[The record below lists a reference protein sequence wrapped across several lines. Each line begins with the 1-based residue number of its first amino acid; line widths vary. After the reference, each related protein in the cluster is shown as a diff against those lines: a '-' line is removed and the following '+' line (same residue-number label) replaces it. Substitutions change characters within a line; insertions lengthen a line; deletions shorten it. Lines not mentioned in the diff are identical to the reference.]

1 MRWLFLTHPG
11 DIFWG
16 LEMGTMGQTLLHLVD
31 QRGQALPV
39 AIRLAVEA
47 AHRWVG
53 WEYPHLDEAVVAGW
67 AEDVGKAM
75 GARLDE
81 IRSPYRYAFAALHG
95 KVREWFR
102 SNASKE
108 VLVGTARELE
118 LWAGIDRST
127 QRVIYRAVLFDQ
139 LKTKLSERD
148 RHILVL
154 LQQDMTSPA
163 SVAAALGVSYAAA
176 AKAIQRVKERIA
188 AILVGAPPA
197 EQVPMSPHPCESESG
212 G

>member
-1 MRWLFLTHPG
+1 
-11 DIFWG
+11 
-16 LEMGTMGQTLLHLVD
+16 MGTMGQTLLYLVD
-31 QRGQALPV
+31 RRGETLPV

-47 AHRWVG
+47 AHRWVRR
-53 WEYPHLDEAVVAGW
+53 EYPHLDAAVVAGW

-75 GARLDE
+75 GGRLDD
-81 IRSPYRYAFAALHG
+81 IRSPYRYASAALHG

-108 VLVGTARELE
+108 IPVGIGSEFER
-118 LWAGIDRST
+118 WAGIDRST
-127 QRVIYRAVLFDQ
+127 QRVIYRTVLFDQ

-154 LQQDMTSPA
+154 LQQDITSPA

-176 AKAIQRVKERIA
+176 AKAIQRVKERIST
-188 AILVGAPPA
+188 ILVGDPTE
-197 EQVPMSPHPCESESG
+197 EQAQMSPHLCESESG

>member
-1 MRWLFLTHPG
+1 
-11 DIFWG
+11 
-16 LEMGTMGQTLLHLVD
+16 MGTMGQTLLHLVD
-31 QRGQALPV
+31 RRGETLPV

-47 AHRWVG
+47 AHRWVRR
-53 WEYPHLDEAVVAGW
+53 EYPHLDAVVVAGW

-75 GARLDE
+75 GGRLDD
-81 IRSPYRYAFAALHG
+81 IRAPYRYASAALHG

-108 VLVGTARELE
+108 IPVGIGSELE
-118 LWAGIDRST
+118 RWAGIDRST
-127 QRVIYRAVLFDQ
+127 QRVIYRAVLFGQ

-154 LQQDMTSPA
+154 LQQDITSPA

-176 AKAIQRVKERIA
+176 AKAIQRVKERIST
-188 AILVGAPPA
+188 ILVGDPTE
-197 EQVPMSPHPCESESG
+197 EQVQMSPHLCESESG

>member
-1 MRWLFLTHPG
+1 
-11 DIFWG
+11 
-16 LEMGTMGQTLLHLVD
+16 MGQTLLHLVD
-31 QRGQALPV
+31 QRGQTLPV

-47 AHRWVG
+47 AHRWVR

-102 SNASKE
+102 SNASRE
-108 VLVGTARELE
+108 VLVGIGRELE

-188 AILVGAPPA
+188 AILVGGPTA

>member
-1 MRWLFLTHPG
+1 MRSLFLTDPRNFFG
-11 DIFWG
+11 VR
-16 LEMGTMGQTLLHLVD
+16 MGTMGQTLLHLVD
-31 QRGQALPV
+31 QRGQTLPA
-39 AIRLAVEA
+39 AIRLPVET
-47 AHRWVG
+47 AHRWIRR
-53 WEYPHLDEAVVAGW
+53 EYPHLDEAVVAGW

-75 GARLDE
+75 GTRLDD

-108 VLVGTARELE
+108 ILVGTGSELE
-118 LWAGIDRST
+118 LWARIDRSA
-127 QRVIYRAVLFDQ
+127 QRVIYRAVLFEQ
-139 LKTKLSERD
+139 LKAKLTERD
-148 RHILVL
+148 RQILVL
-154 LQQDMTSPA
+154 LQQDITSPA

-188 AILVGAPPA
+188 AILVGGPTA
-197 EQVPMSPHPCESESG
+197 EREQRSPDPCKSESG

>member
-1 MRWLFLTHPG
+1 
-11 DIFWG
+11 
-16 LEMGTMGQTLLHLVD
+16 MGQTLLHLVD
-31 QRGQALPV
+31 QRGQTLPV

-47 AHRWVG
+47 AHRWVR

-67 AEDVGKAM
+67 AEDVGQAM
-75 GARLDE
+75 GTRLDE

-163 SVAAALGVSYAAA
+163 SVAAVLGVSYAAA
-176 AKAIQRVKERIA
+176 AKAIQRAKERIA
-188 AILVGAPPA
+188 AILVGVPTA
-197 EQVPMSPHPCESESG
+197 EQVPVSPHPCESESG